1 MYKEKYLT
9 TASTPTT
16 GTSPVAGQANVG
28 LSLRPRPDMM
38 RLHNAKLLD
47 TVSVTVNWDATAH

>member
-16 GTSPVAGQANVG
+16 GTSPVAGQANVRCTP
-28 LSLRPRPDMM
+28 SAARKRREKNDEYWCY
-38 RLHNAKLLD
+38 NKI
-47 TVSVTVNWDATAH
+47 SEFWI